1 MNATAN
7 ELLVPAI
14 RWQGAA
20 GFAPEQ
26 QRIDRALAA
35 GVGGF
40 VIYGGTQD
48 AVRAL
53 TRDLR
58 RRSKTPLLIAS
69 DCERGAGQQ
78 FGGATGLPPL
88 AALASL
94 GDLDA
99 LRRAAR
105 LTAKEARTIGVNW
118 VLAPVC
124 DLDLDPDNPIVG
136 TRAFGSDPIATAALA
151 RTWIEAC
158 QSEGVLATAKH
169 FPGHGRTTTDSHL
182 VLPRVDATD
191 DELREV
197 DLVPFRAAMDAGVA
211 VLMTAHVAYPAL
223 DPSGAPATC
232 SRDIVGGMLRI
243 AMAFDGLVVT
253 DALDMAGVL
262 DGATEGE
269 AAVMALGA
277 GCDLLLGPVDLD
289 GTIAALARAVDEHLL
304 DAAAVQRSLRRR
316 RKWAQWA
323 SSPDEFRKPSAADI
337 AWGVQ
342 LTDRVIHLVRG
353 SPPAVRAPIEIA
365 VVDDDRDAP
374 STPLRDVFFE
384 TLRTSGVAAR
394 AVDGPTPGTRSTF
407 VIALFGEVRSR
418 RGRSGYS
425 PDAQARVEELSAAA
439 RAAGREAMV
448 FQFGDPRWSRAI
460 PGDLPVACAWGGEGG
475 MQAAAA
481 RWLALRRGM

>member
-1 MNATAN
+1 MNAAVN

-14 RWQGAA
+14 RWHGAL

-26 QRIDRALAA
+26 ARIDRALAA

-48 AVRAL
+48 AVRTL
-53 TRDLR
+53 TRDVR

-78 FGGATGLPPL
+78 FAGATGLPPL

-105 LTAKEARTIGVNW
+105 LTAKESRTIGVNW

-124 DLDLDPDNPIVG
+124 DLDLDPANPIVG
-136 TRAFGSDPIATAALA
+136 TRAFGSDAVATAALA

-169 FPGHGRTTTDSHL
+169 FPGHGRTTRDSHL
-182 VLPRVDATD
+182 ELPRVDASD

-197 DLVPFRAAMDAGVA
+197 DLLPFRAAMDAGVA
-211 VLMTAHVAYPAL
+211 ALMTAHVAYPAL
-223 DPSGAPATC
+223 DASGAPATC
-232 SRDIVGGMLRI
+232 SRDILSGMLRT
-243 AMAFDGLVVT
+243 AMAYDGLVVT
-253 DALDMAGVL
+253 DSLEMAGVL
-262 DGATEGE
+262 EGATEGE
-269 AAVMALGA
+269 AAVMALVA
-277 GCDLLLGPVDLD
+277 GCDILLGPVDLE
-289 GTIAALARAVDEHLL
+289 GTIAALASAMDEHVL
-304 DAAAVQRSLRRR
+304 DAATVQRSLRRR

-337 AWGVQ
+337 AWGAQ

-353 SPPAVRAPIEIA
+353 TPPAVRAPIEIA
-365 VVDDDRDAP
+365 VVDDDLGSPEPP
-374 STPLRDVFFE
+374 SREVLFE
-384 TLRTSGVAAR
+384 TLRAAGVAAR
-394 AVDGPTPGTRSTF
+394 AVDGPTPSARSTF
-407 VIALFGEVRSR
+407 VIALYGEVRSSK
-418 RGRSGYS
+418 GRSGYAPES
-425 PDAQARVEELSAAA
+425 LARVAELGAAA
-439 RAAGREAMV
+439 RAAGREAMI
-448 FQFGDPRWSRAI
+448 FQFGDPRWSQAI
-460 PGDLPVACAWGGEGG
+460 AGDLTIACAWGGEGG
-475 MQAAAA
+475 MQAAAG

>member
-1 MNATAN
+1 MKSDVA

-20 GFAPEQ
+20 GFAPELP
-26 QRIDRALAA
+26 RVERALAA

-40 VIYGGTQD
+40 VVHGGTQD
-48 AVRAL
+48 AVRTL

-58 RRSKTPLLIAS
+58 RKSRTPLLIAG

-105 LTAKEARTIGVNW
+105 LTAKEVRTIGVNW

-124 DLDLDPDNPIVG
+124 DLDLDPGNPIVG
-136 TRAFGSDPIATAALA
+136 TRAFGNDPAATAALA

-169 FPGHGRTTTDSHL
+169 FPGHGRSGADSHL
-182 VLPRVDATD
+182 VLPRVDAGD
-191 DELREV
+191 DELREA
-197 DLVPFRAAMDAGVA
+197 DIVPFRAAIEAGVA
-211 VLMTAHVAYPAL
+211 AFLTAHVAYPAL

-232 SRDIVGGMLRI
+232 SRDIIGGLLRT
-243 AMAFDGLVVT
+243 AMGFDSLVVT

-262 DGATEGE
+262 DGATEAE
-269 AAVMALGA
+269 AAVMALVA
-277 GCDLLLGPVDLD
+277 GCDLLLAPADLD
-289 GTIAALARAVDEHLL
+289 GTLAALNRAVDEHLL
-304 DAAAVQRSLRRR
+304 DAAMVQRSLRRR

-337 AWGVQ
+337 AWGMQ

-353 SPPAVRAPIEIA
+353 SPPPVRAPIEVA
-365 VVDDDRDAP
+365 VVDDDLDTPQPP
-374 STPLRDVFFE
+374 SRGVLFESLRAA
-384 TLRTSGVAAR
+384 GVASR
-394 AVDGPTPGTRSTF
+394 AVDGPTPGARSTF
-407 VIALFGEVRSR
+407 VIALYGEVRAGK
-418 RGRSGYS
+418 GRSGYS
-425 PDAQARVEELSAAA
+425 SLALGQVADLSAAA

-448 FQFGDPRWSRAI
+448 FQFGDPRFAWAI

-481 RWLALRRGM
+481 RWLVLRRGL